1 MRSIGIAAA
10 AASLLVLGAVAI
22 AGCGGSDD
30 TSSTTA
36 AISEDDFVTQANAIC
51 AEGNKTL
58 EAAGQEAFS
67 GKPSEAELDQY
78 VTDTMVPNIQG
89 QIDEITA
96 LGAPAGDE
104 EQVSGFLDT
113 AQETLDQVEADP
125 SVLTSGDQDAFAE
138 TNELMTDYGLTE
150 CAG

>member
-10 AASLLVLGAVAI
+10 VLLVIGAVAV

-36 AISEDDFVTQANAIC
+36 EISKDDYVTQANEVC
-51 AEGNKTL
+51 TEGNKEL
-58 EAAGQEAFS
+58 RAAGQEAFS
-67 GKPSEAELDQY
+67 GEPSDAEIEQY
-78 VTDTMVPNIQG
+78 VADTMAPNIQG
-89 QIDEITA
+89 QIDAITA
-96 LGAPAGDE
+96 LGVPAGDE
-104 EQVSGFLDT
+104 EQVNEFLDT

-125 SVLTSGDQDAFAE
+125 SVLTSGGQDPFAE
-138 TNELMTDYGLTE
+138 TNQLMTEYGLTE